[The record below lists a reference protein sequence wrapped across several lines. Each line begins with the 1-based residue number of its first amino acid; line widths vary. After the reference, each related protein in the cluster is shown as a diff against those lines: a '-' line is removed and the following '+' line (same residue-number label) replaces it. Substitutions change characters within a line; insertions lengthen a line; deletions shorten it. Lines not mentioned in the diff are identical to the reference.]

1 MKNIQD
7 EFQIFR
13 DELKKLKIDVT
24 KIVKVGN
31 GSMDFHEVFYKS
43 PRYEDVKTVYV
54 QRHNLDNL
62 IDSLTIAIDND
73 ELKLNNENT
82 FKKEIESKIQNSH
95 TKLLALIYNFK
106 G

>member
-1 MKNIQD
+1 MVGCLINKSIFNLTQLYKMKNIQD

-13 DELKKLKIDVT
+13 EELKKLKIDVK

-43 PRYEDVKTVYV
+43 PRYDDVKTVYV

-62 IDSLTIAIDND
+62 I
-73 ELKLNNENT
+73 EK
-82 FKKEIESKIQNSH
+82 FKEV
-95 TKLLALIYNFK
+95 YP
-106 G
+106 